1 MSHLHFYVGYFGSL
15 GFLSSVLIAAKLWQ
29 VSCAESAHMYVY
41 IHVMG
46 LLKYLVPQPERW
58 KIFFLPIFWLFHV
71 HIFLQMFNLFS
82 LHSISPIW
90 ISNYPQFWLGG
101 SFRRCGSSFQTLLNH
116 LDQRVPCYFFSRDLP
131 IHWLAKFYS
140 QHVIEAEVKLHQTS
154 CMKVRAAALAL
165 KGCFWFGGRKQQ
177 MQLLNEP
184 FLFLKLNG
192 FNS

>member
-58 KIFFLPIFWLFHV
+58 KIFFYLFFDSFMFIYFFRCSWL
-71 HIFLQMFNLFS
+71 LNLFS

-131 IHWLAKFYS
+131 IHWLAKLYS

-154 CMKVRAAALAL
+154 CMKVRAGMHWLWNVAFDSGAGNS
-165 KGCFWFGGRKQQ
+165 KCSFW
-177 MQLLNEP
+177 MN
-184 FLFLKLNG
+184 LFY
-192 FNS
+192 F